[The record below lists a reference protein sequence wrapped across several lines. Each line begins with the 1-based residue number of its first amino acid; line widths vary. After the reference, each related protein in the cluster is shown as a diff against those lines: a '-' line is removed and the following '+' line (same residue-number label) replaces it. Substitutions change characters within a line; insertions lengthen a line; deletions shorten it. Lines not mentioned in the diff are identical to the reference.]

1 MFTKIENPIVRL
13 VILGFIYNGIN
24 LYCYNVRNWEIMGRF
39 SFPPLYFVGGFFLN
53 IFLWPVFILANLING
68 IGVFGNFFTAF
79 IIF

>member
-13 VILGFIYNGIN
+13 VILGFI
-24 LYCYNVRNWEIMGRF
+24 W
-39 SFPPLYFVGGFFLN
+39 
-53 IFLWPVFILANLING
+53 ANLING